1 MNYFRT
7 FLDSFRERVASV
19 KTYISILVFGD
30 SSISSVIVHKPFP
43 DPDGGGSVDEDA
55 TAPKGG
61 SVDEEDVYYST
72 DEEEEKFYD
81 AVDRRMYRVYL
92 NMTKAVKGRRWTFV
106 KFKAVLAR
114 DRLLWG

>member
-72 DEEEEKFYD
+72 GEEEEKFYD
-81 AVDRRMYRVYL
+81 AVDRWDDLVTE
-92 NMTKAVKGRRWTFV
+92 TKALKGGVTHYTI
-106 KFKAVLAR
+106 KAQGLT
-114 DRLLWG
+114 DPTSFMEF

>member
-30 SSISSVIVHKPFP
+30 SSISSAIVHKPFP
-43 DPDGGGSVDEDA
+43 DFDGVEEDA

-61 SVDEEDVYYST
+61 SDNDVYYST